1 MNQNEMRRAE
11 ELLKEFKGDNY
22 TFGEGA
28 LEKVGGYAAKLGK
41 DIAIISGRTAR
52 KTGIL
57 GTVTRSIE
65 AEGLNVVDVFDGARP
80 NAPREDVYRLA
91 YQLSRSKW
99 DGVVAVGGG
108 SCLDSSKAALTLA
121 TYGGV
126 IDDYFGTGKV
136 TEKSGGKQL
145 PLVAVQTA
153 SSSGSHLTKYSNITD
168 MVTYQKKLVVDESIV
183 PRFAVFQYDVT
194 RTAPPSL
201 TKDGGLDG
209 IAHCWEVWM
218 GSTGKDYYD
227 KISEIAYLGIK
238 LIVENLPKAVR
249 DGNDLHARHAL
260 GLGTDLGGYSIMVGG
275 TNAGHLGS
283 FSLVD
288 ILSHGRAC
296 AVLNPY
302 YTILFS
308 SVIQDQLREVA
319 KIYSEAGFITE
330 KVENLE
336 GRKLAEAVAKAMI
349 KFSKSIEF
357 PTTLK
362 EAGATEEHVKKMLEA
377 AKDPQLKMKL
387 QNMPMPMDVVA
398 GDIEKLMKPTLYSAY
413 TGNIDLIPSVI

>member
-1 MNQNEMRRAE
+1 MLL
-11 ELLKEFKGDNY
+11 LLKLYVNLGRSMDKPIGIKGEFSTLKIDPNRDLRKEIELYCKGRY
-22 TFGEGA
+22 V
-28 LEKVGGYAAKLGK
+28 K
-41 DIAIISGRTAR
+41 
-52 KTGIL
+52 L
-57 GTVTRSIE
+57 GTV
-65 AEGLNVVDVFDGARP
+65 F
-80 NAPREDVYRLA
+80 NAF
-91 YQLSRSKW
+91 
-99 DGVVAVGGG
+99 G
-108 SCLDSSKAALTLA
+108 TLA
-121 TYGGV
+121 KARLGSSRNTTSLELNDPV
-126 IDDYFGTGKV
+126 
-136 TEKSGGKQL
+136 EL
-145 PLVAVQTA
+145 L
-153 SSSGSHLTKYSNITD
+153 SSSGIVREENGQLDTNVNI
-168 MVTYQKKLVVDESIV
+168 IV
-183 PRFAVFQYDVT
+183 
-194 RTAPPSL
+194 S
-201 TKDGGLDG
+201 KN
-209 IAHCWEVWM
+209 
-218 GSTGKDYYD
+218 GK
-227 KISEIAYLGIK
+227 
-238 LIVENLPKAVR
+238 
-249 DGNDLHARHAL
+249 ARA
-260 GLGTDLGGYSIMVGG
+260 GYSIMVRG

-308 SVIQDQLREVA
+308 PAIQDQLKRVA

-362 EAGATEEHVKKMLEA
+362 EAGATEGHIKKMLEA

-387 QNMPMPMDVVA
+387 QNMPMPMDVAA